1 MSRARFTTARSVFET
16 FPELASKSAVAA
28 TDDPPIV
35 FLKNLSVGGR
45 FEDAV
50 GFCAHLL
57 PRREAVWWGC
67 GSVRAVLGD
76 VTPYGVAGLMAAE
89 AWVHEPTDKNRQ
101 AGTANRHPGRQ
112 RRSPDLA
119 RTRRRMVGRDAQHGP
134 ECAGAGAALSD
145 GAGRP
150 HRDPAWRRSPRAG
163 GTRRNACKPASLKA
177 SSWRSR
183 ETVSAAPRRA
193 RTVAIRPGIR
203 HRMRGR

>member
-35 FLKNLSVGGR
+35 FLKNLSAGGR

-76 VTPYGVAGLMAAE
+76 VTPYGVAGLVAAE

-101 AGTANRHPGRQ
+101 AALQIGTRGDSADPLTW
-112 RRSPDLA
+112 LA
-119 RTRRRMVGRDAQHGP
+119 L
-134 ECAGAGAALSD
+134 GAGWSGGMLSTVPNAQVPVPPYLTARAVRIAIQL
-145 GAGRP
+145 GAGRLKP
-150 HRDPAWRRSPRAG
+150 AERAERMQTCIAEGIKLAEPGDGQRGSSAGSDGRDP
-163 GTRRNACKPASLKA
+163 TRRFDTA
-177 SSWRSR
+177 
-183 ETVSAAPRRA
+183 
-193 RTVAIRPGIR
+193 
-203 HRMRGR
+203 

>member
-1 MSRARFTTARSVFET
+1 MSRVRFTTARSVFET
-16 FPELASKSAVAA
+16 FPELASKSTVAA

-101 AGTANRHPGRQ
+101 AALQIGTRGDNSDPLTW
-112 RRSPDLA
+112 LA
-119 RTRRRMVGRDAQHGP
+119 L
-134 ECAGAGAALSD
+134 GAGWSGGMLSTVPNAPVPVPPYLTARAVRIAILL
-145 GAGRP
+145 GAGRLKP
-150 HRDPAWRRSPRAG
+150 AERAERMQTCIAEGIKLAEPGDDQRGSSAGSDGRDP
-163 GTRRNACKPASLKA
+163 TRRFDTA
-177 SSWRSR
+177 
-183 ETVSAAPRRA
+183 
-193 RTVAIRPGIR
+193 
-203 HRMRGR
+203 